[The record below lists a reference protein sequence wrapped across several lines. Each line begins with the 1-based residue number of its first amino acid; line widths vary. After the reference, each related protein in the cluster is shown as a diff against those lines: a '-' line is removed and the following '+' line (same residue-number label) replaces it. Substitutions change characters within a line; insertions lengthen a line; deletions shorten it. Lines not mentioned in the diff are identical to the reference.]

1 MFTRQTATPIG
12 YGGTTRKK
20 QPAATSVEI
29 TRLKRSLAVEMAG
42 NNKSAKEIVEKT
54 GLSIKWVAPMMAELR
69 KKKRALLRSRPLREV
84 TGMSVTRLN
93 ALDTD
98 TASFADGDDVEAAVT
113 LHAAFLQWRRRYVV
127 NAHLNQVSIDDIA
140 RSLQTERETVVAI
153 LKASL

>member
-1 MFTRQTATPIG
+1 MFTRQTGTPTG

-20 QPAATSVEI
+20 RPDATSVEI

-54 GLSIKWVAPMMAELR
+54 GLSIKWVAPMMAEFR
-69 KKKRALLRSRPLREV
+69 KRKRALLRGRPLREV
-84 TGMSVTRLN
+84 TGMSVSRLK
-93 ALDTD
+93 ALDND
-98 TASFADGDDVEAAVT
+98 AASFADGDDVEAAVT
-113 LHAAFLQWRRRYVV
+113 LHTAFLQWRRRYVV

>member
-1 MFTRQTATPIG
+1 MFTRQTGTPTG
-12 YGGTTRKK
+12 YGGATRKNPPSAK
-20 QPAATSVEI
+20 SIEI
-29 TRLKRSLAVEMAG
+29 SRLKRALAVEMAG

-69 KKKRALLRSRPLREV
+69 KKKRALLRSRPLHEV
-84 TGMSVTRLN
+84 SGMVVTRLN
-93 ALDTD
+93 TLDRD
-98 TASFADGDDVEAAVT
+98 SPSFADGDDVEAAVT
-113 LHAAFLQWRRRYVV
+113 LHTAFLQWRRRYVV